1 MKYAVDVDLRQA
13 ALYEPLGL
21 AKKTDY
27 VFMPQQTK
35 RDIALKD
42 LQKQMARLLGD
53 YRMRKGPRDEDRSP
67 YSLRHT
73 CIMYRLL
80 YGEGLDLLTLARNAR
95 TSPEMIDRFYA
106 RHLSAEMNIDILQ
119 SKRRRQARTA

>member
-35 RDIALKD
+35 RGIALKD

-53 YRMRKGPRDEDRSP
+53 YRMRKGPRDEDRSR

-80 YGEGLDLLTLARNAR
+80 YGEGLDLFDAGTQRPNVTR
-95 TSPEMIDRFYA
+95 D
-106 RHLSAEMNIDILQ
+106 D
-119 SKRRRQARTA
+119 